1 MKPRCL
7 PSHCEWDRRHH
18 IHVIIASDAGNN
30 AGSSRVY
37 RRPVG
42 LFGSLGLVLATSHHE
57 QSNTKRVRQ
66 DRLGDSRGGRV
77 GTSPLVAPGAGAQRG
92 AQARKP
98 ASLRGRFTG
107 RRLCKAGPAAKMNGV
122 RRTADRTSEKSSLQL
137 VPVRRPD
144 GGRLANHTAVG
155 FFHPP
160 NVCSRCRTSA
170 RATSS
175 RQGLAATWTPSGSPS
190 GEVPTRTVAVGHPV
204 RLYACA

>member
-1 MKPRCL
+1 MPCV
-7 PSHCEWDRRHH
+7 SCEWDRHHH

-30 AGSSRVY
+30 AGSGRVY
-37 RRPVG
+37 RRPVD

-57 QSNTKRVRQ
+57 QRNTPRARQ

-92 AQARKP
+92 AQAGKP
-98 ASLRGRFTG
+98 ASLRSRFTG
-107 RRLCKAGPAAKMNGV
+107 RGLCKAGPAAEMNF
-122 RRTADRTSEKSSLQL
+122 RRASDGGPQSGKSSLQL
-137 VPVRRPD
+137 APVRRPD

-170 RATSS
+170 SATSS
-175 RQGLAATWTPSGSPS
+175 RQGLAAT
-190 GEVPTRTVAVGHPV
+190 
-204 RLYACA
+204 